1 MAKKKI
7 NYAKKSVLD
16 EDEIDSKYVKVLIST
31 RLDENVLKAVKSE
44 AAEQGIGYQT
54 LINQVLKDRFLG
66 NTEEEKIRRIVREEL
81 KKTG

>member
-7 NYAKKSVLD
+7 KYAKKSTLDLD
-16 EDEIDSKYVKVLIST
+16 EFDPKYIKVLIST
-31 RLDENVLKAVKSE
+31 RLDENVLQAVKS
-44 AAEQGIGYQT
+44 AALERGIGYQT
-54 LINQVLKDRFLG
+54 LINQTLKDRFLG